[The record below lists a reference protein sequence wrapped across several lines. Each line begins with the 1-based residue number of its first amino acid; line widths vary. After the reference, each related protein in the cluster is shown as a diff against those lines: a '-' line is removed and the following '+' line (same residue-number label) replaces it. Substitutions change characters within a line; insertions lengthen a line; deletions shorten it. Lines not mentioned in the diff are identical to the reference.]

1 MWLLTGFITRSMI
14 RCQEYAKVKDE
25 AEIGGER
32 KKDLNGNVVSNTSFS
47 QEYDKV
53 KHNSKIEGEGP
64 KTAVSK
70 EDVESNRRE
79 QPADNKSEI
88 DENQV
93 GSARQNAR
101 FADVDGS
108 RKH

>member
-1 MWLLTGFITRSMI
+1 MR

-25 AEIGGER
+25 AEIEGER
-32 KKDLNGNVVSNTSFS
+32 KKDLSGNVVSNTSFS

-53 KHNSKIEGEGP
+53 KHNSEIEGEGP

-70 EDVESNRRE
+70 EDVESNPGE
-79 QPADNKSEI
+79 QQPADNKSEI

-101 FADVDGS
+101 FTDVDGS
-108 RKH
+108 RKR